1 MIILNIGDASAA
13 QDYIPDAE
21 SFLAKAKT
29 CLFKLLERNIFTK
42 PKDEIA
48 IFLMGTTEAKNN
60 LSLEHGGYD
69 HITLAVPFVSPS
81 WDILRVLRNDIQST
95 KHKTDWLDAL
105 IVAVDYI
112 KCEQL

>member
-1 MIILNIGDASAA
+1 MLNIGNVTSTSDL
-13 QDYIPDAE
+13 PDDE
-21 SFLAKAKT
+21 PFMAKAKT

-48 IFLMGTTEAKNN
+48 IFLLGTTDSKNN
-60 LSLEHGGYD
+60 LALEHGGYD

-81 WDILRVLRNDIQST
+81 WNLLRVLRNDIQCT
-95 KHKTDWLDAL
+95 NHKSDWLDAL

-112 KCEQL
+112 KSEAV